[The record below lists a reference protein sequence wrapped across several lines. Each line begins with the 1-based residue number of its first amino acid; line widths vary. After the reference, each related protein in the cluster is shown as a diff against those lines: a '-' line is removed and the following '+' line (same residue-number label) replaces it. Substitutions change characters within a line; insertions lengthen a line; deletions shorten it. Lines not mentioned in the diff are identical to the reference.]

1 MKLPSNHPFLVLL
14 VTASLFLTGCK
25 SDIHDVPAKEYFKK
39 DFQKN
44 NYSGSLSLEEIDLV
58 LAYRMKAISD
68 PRILE
73 DSTPLREIIEK
84 MQQEMKNAAGR

>member
-1 MKLPSNHPFLVLL
+1 MKQPLNCPFLALL
-14 VTASLFLTGCK
+14 ISASVFLIGCK
-25 SDIHDVPAKEYFKK
+25 ADIHSVPVKEYFKK

-58 LAYRMKAISD
+58 LAYRMKAVSD

-73 DSTPLREIIEK
+73 DSTPLGEIVEK
-84 MQQEMKNAAGR
+84 MRQEMKNAAGR

>member
-1 MKLPSNHPFLVLL
+1 MQLPMHQQFLAIIFS
-14 VTASLFLTGCK
+14 ASLFLTGCK
-25 SDIHDVPAKEYFKK
+25 SDIHDAPVKEYFKK

-58 LAYRMKAISD
+58 LAYRMKAVSD

-73 DSTPLREIIEK
+73 DSAPLREIIEK